1 MMPLSVLPMM
11 ASSEYS
17 TIAAMRWTSLPVCA
31 CSVTSLTPVIQQD
44 VHGVDVAQADVG
56 WDLAVRLG
64 GNHVLRVHPHQRT
77 GHSLRQDLDLRHV
90 REHLIPLSNFTVNS
104 KQTKQDH

>member
-1 MMPLSVLPMM
+1 MMPSSVMAIT
-11 ASSEYS
+11 ASSELS
-17 TIAAMRWTSLPVCA
+17 TIAAMRCA
-31 CSVTSLTPVIQQD
+31 SSNARLCSVTSRTPVIQQD

-56 WDLAVRLG
+56 RDLAVRLG